1 MPEDDTEWFGGEDD
15 NIEATTKEQGL
26 NYYDVE
32 DYDDGGD
39 SFEFGGDDVDLYDDD
54 DNNVRKVMS
63 RRYPTPIFIRL

>member
-1 MPEDDTEWFGGEDD
+1 MPVDDTEWFGGEDD

-26 NYYDVE
+26 MYYDVE

-39 SFEFGGDDVDLYDDD
+39 SFEFGGDD